1 MGPEKKQT
9 IMIVDDSEMNR
20 AILTEMLAEEYGILE
35 AEDGL
40 EAIEVLSHSWQEV
53 SLVLLDLMMPKM
65 DGFAVLEYMKKCNG
79 WKSFLFL

>member
-40 EAIEVLSHSWQEV
+40 EAIEILSLNYSRHNRESGCKPHS
-53 SLVLLDLMMPKM
+53 
-65 DGFAVLEYMKKCNG
+65 YCI
-79 WKSFLFL
+79 